1 MEFIRSTDIKPL
13 TNPGVVSRQ
22 LINPGDSASTRVTIT
37 KVHLESG
44 ASQPRH
50 IHGSSEQI

>member
-50 IHGSSEQI
+50 IHVSSEQI